1 MKIDLEN
8 LYSFLPSLLQQFEK
22 KNLAVTVTAIQKKNR
37 KKDGKFWE
45 TFEIMT

>member
-22 KNLAVTVTAIQKKNR
+22 ENVAVTVTAISEEKSEKI
-37 KKDGKFWE
+37 W
-45 TFEIMT
+45 